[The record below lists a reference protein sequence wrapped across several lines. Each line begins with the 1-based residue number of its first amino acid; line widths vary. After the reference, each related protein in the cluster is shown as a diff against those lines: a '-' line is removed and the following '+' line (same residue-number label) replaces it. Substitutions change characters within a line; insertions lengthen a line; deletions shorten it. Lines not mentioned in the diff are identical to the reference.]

1 MHQLLLPS
9 PWMSCSLNLNIV
21 DRPGDSDSVKE
32 VPGMELLAPAGN
44 LEKLK
49 TAVRFGA
56 DAIYCGGGSFSL
68 RAPDTSFTLE
78 DLAEGITYAHHHGRK
93 VYLAMNIFAFD
104 DDLADMGAYLREAV
118 KLGIDAVIVSD
129 PGVINL
135 VRTVSPELKIH
146 LSTQANTTN
155 SASAAFWHAS
165 GIDRIVAARE
175 LSLEQIRLIKN
186 NNPALELEA
195 FVHGAMCVAYSGRCL
210 LSNVLTGRPANRGL
224 CSQPCRWEYSL
235 KEKVSAEELTI
246 GEEDRGTYILNS
258 KDLCLVEHL
267 PALADAGIDSIKIEG
282 RMKSAYYVA
291 AVTRV
296 YRQALDSYQA
306 LGNSYQVEPAWLD
319 EVEKVSHRPY
329 TTGFYFPGQEEKEFR
344 KDSSYLGGHD
354 FVGTVA
360 AHDRAE
366 GSLLVYARNRFRVG
380 EDLEALDAAYLQPIS
395 LRVDRIIEHQSGNM
409 LEEAHN
415 SYRVRVFSDLPEAVN
430 INAGAILRR
439 R

>member
-1 MHQLLLPS
+1 M
-9 PWMSCSLNLNIV
+9 
-21 DRPGDSDSVKE
+21 
-32 VPGMELLAPAGN
+32 MELLAPAGN

-49 TAVRFGA
+49 TAVKFGA
-56 DAIYCGGGSFSL
+56 DAVYCGGGSFSL

-78 DLAEGITYAHHHGRK
+78 DLAEGIKYAHRHSCK

-118 KLGIDAVIVSD
+118 NLGIDAVIVSD
-129 PGVINL
+129 PGVLNL
-135 VRTVSPELKIH
+135 ARAVFPKPKIH

-155 SASAAFWHAS
+155 SASAAFWHAA

-175 LSLEQIRLIKN
+175 LSLEQLRLIKK
-186 NNPALELEA
+186 NNPALELET

-210 LSNVLTGRPANRGL
+210 LSNILTGRPANRGL

-258 KDLCLVEHL
+258 KDLCLIEHL

-291 AVTRV
+291 AVARV
-296 YRQALDSYQA
+296 YRQALNSYQA
-306 LGNSYQVEPAWLD
+306 LGSSYQVEPAWLD
-319 EVEKVSHRPY
+319 ELEKVSHRPY
-329 TTGFYFPGQEEKEFR
+329 TTGFYFPGKEEKEFR

-380 EDLEALDAAYLQPIS
+380 EELEVLDAAHLQPIR
-395 LRVDRIIEHQSGNM
+395 LRVDRIHEHQSGKI

-415 SYRVRVFSDLPEAVN
+415 SYRVRVFSDLPEKVN
-430 INAGAILRR
+430 ISAGAILRR